1 MKVATPE
8 EIELVRRLC
17 DDLTRDIKN
26 LADKDWLKTALVS
39 HVTHLTKL
47 DGEIVWPIVG
57 IWFPNT

>member
-39 HVTHLTKL
+39 HVTHLPKL
-47 DGEIVWPIVG
+47 VGEIVWPIVG